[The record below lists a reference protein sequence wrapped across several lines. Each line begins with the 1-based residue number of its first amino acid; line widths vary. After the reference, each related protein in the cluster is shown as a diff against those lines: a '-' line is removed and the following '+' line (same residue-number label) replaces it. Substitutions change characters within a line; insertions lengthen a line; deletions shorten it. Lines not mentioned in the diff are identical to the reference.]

1 MSIWGNDAKKN
12 YLDLNTATSQKP
24 QVYCLKKLTEFVTSL
39 LDEVEVCN
47 RLAKKIKRFSTS
59 QSSLIQV

>member
-24 QVYCLKKLTEFVTSL
+24 QVYCLKKLTEFVASL

-47 RLAKKIKRFSTS
+47 RLAK
-59 QSSLIQV
+59 